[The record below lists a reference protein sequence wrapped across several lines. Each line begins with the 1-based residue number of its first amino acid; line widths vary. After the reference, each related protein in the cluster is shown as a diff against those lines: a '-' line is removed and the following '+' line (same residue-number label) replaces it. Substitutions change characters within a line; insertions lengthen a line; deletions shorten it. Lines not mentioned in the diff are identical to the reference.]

1 MINKLVVFFLLF
13 SHSTWA
19 IELQCIFEEVYENS
33 QTQQGLV
40 LIKNNKLRYEY
51 FDKNLFTIF
60 RHNNEFLVV
69 ENAQPEIFKKINQ
82 NTIALNKITEIANQ
96 YPDIKEIYEEEDL
109 TILLEKNETGFFVRR
124 IGILSENLNMSIF
137 LNDCKEVSLSDK
149 YLKFF
154 PYFKYTPQ

>member
-1 MINKLVVFFLLF
+1 MIKKLILLFLFF

-19 IELQCIFEEVYENS
+19 IELQCFFEEVYDNS

-60 RHNNEFLVV
+60 RNNNEFIVV
-69 ENAQPEIFKKINQ
+69 ENAQTEVFKKISQ
-82 NTIALNKITEIANQ
+82 NTIVLNKITVIANQ
-96 YPDIKEIYEEEDL
+96 YPNIKEIYEEEDL
-109 TILLEKNETGFFVRR
+109 TILLEKNETGVFVRR
-124 IGILSENLNMSIF
+124 IGILSEKLNMSIF
-137 LNDCKEVSLSDK
+137 LNDCKEVSVSDK